1 MAFIYING
9 KRKIFKNKEEFKEF
23 FKNKIKET
31 KESKKSN
38 ESN

>member
-1 MAFIYING
+1 MSFVYING

-23 FKNKIKET
+23 FKDKIKER

-38 ESN
+38 ESY